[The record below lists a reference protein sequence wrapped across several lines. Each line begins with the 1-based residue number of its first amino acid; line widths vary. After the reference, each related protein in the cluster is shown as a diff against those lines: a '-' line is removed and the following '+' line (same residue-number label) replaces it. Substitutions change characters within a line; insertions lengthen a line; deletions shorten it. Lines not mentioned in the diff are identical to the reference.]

1 MVVSASAAMLDSP
14 GKRFSRFAC
23 RALVA
28 AAHLSFRHVHALERR
43 TEWQNTTVLPDPISI
58 SPAQDWIGID
68 GQWSVLALSVGEPAQ
83 WIRTL
88 VSTAS
93 QQTWV
98 VYSSA
103 CTKNMTDQNNV
114 TTLVDDDACVKSRG
128 GTINVSESKTWN
140 ERGFYQLWTEKNM
153 GLEGNGKYGYD
164 TVGIGYPG
172 ERGPTVNNVTV
183 GALITP
189 NFWLGHF
196 GLHPKPTNFSA
207 FEEPS
212 PSYMTYLFKKKLIP
226 SISFGYT
233 AGARYRFTAVLSS
246 LTLGGYDTSRYIPND
261 LTFRFAPDNER
272 DLVVPL
278 IGVYA
283 NSSTRSN
290 VSLLKEPTSVFI
302 DSTLAE
308 LWLPRQLCEAFEDAF
323 GLKYDEDTD
332 LYLVDDVQHQQL
344 VADNPTVTFTLGQ
357 KYVTNSTIDI
367 VLPYSAFD
375 LRAMP
380 PYRGLQNESYFFP
393 IRRAAN
399 ESQHVFGRTFLQE
412 AYLVVDW
419 ERQNFSVYQNSWVYE
434 AEKKIVPI
442 ISPNFTGEMEP
453 HKTKTLST
461 AAIIGIAIGGGFSF
475 ALICFGIFWWFRR
488 RRRMARVLE
497 EYKHKAAATKETS
510 TSNPSEPL
518 SPTDPEEGTNVFPK
532 AELPAEHGH
541 KPDVKE
547 EEASAS
553 TLAEVDNTERQVFEM
568 MGDIPT
574 RQEADG
580 RQLSEKESMMVRE
593 RIYNGVDPVG
603 TPPISPST
611 EEAPRRP
618 APISASEVTMV
629 RRAPQNV
636 SPITPRTPRDG
647 ASLEAN
653 DTFFQPPTA
662 RVPRDGRH
670 VEGEETIMSP
680 ISPLEGSDGSR
691 RRFSYEVL

>member
-1 MVVSASAAMLDSP
+1 MLHSRGD
-14 GKRFSRFAC
+14 RFSRFVYH
-23 RALVA
+23 ALLA
-28 AAHLSFRHVHALERR
+28 ASILSRGQVHALERR
-43 TEWQNTTVLPDPISI
+43 TEWQNTTVLPAPISI

-103 CTKNMTDQNNV
+103 CNRNITDDNNV
-114 TTLVDDDACVKSRG
+114 TTLVKDDQCVKSRG
-128 GTINVSESKTWN
+128 GIVNVSESKTWN
-140 ERGFYQLWTEKNM
+140 ERGFYQLWTERNM

-164 TVGIGYPG
+164 SVGIGYPG
-172 ERGPTVNNVTV
+172 ERGPTIKNVTI

-212 PSYMTYLFKKKLIP
+212 PSYMTYLFKNKLIP

-278 IGVYA
+278 VGVYA
-283 NSSTRSN
+283 NSSTKSN
-290 VSLLKEPTSVFI
+290 ISLLKEPTSVFI

-332 LYLVDDVQHQQL
+332 LYLVDDIQHQQL
-344 VADNPTVTFTLGQ
+344 LADNPTVTFTLGQ

-375 LRAMP
+375 LRAKP

-419 ERQNFSVYQNSWVYE
+419 ERQNFSIYQNSWVFG
-434 AEKKIVPI
+434 ADKNIVPI

-453 HKTKTLST
+453 HKSNALST

-475 ALICFGIFWWFRR
+475 ALICFGIFWLIRR
-488 RRRMARVLE
+488 KRRTAKMME
-497 EYKHKAAATKETS
+497 EYKQKAAASKETS
-510 TSNPSEPL
+510 TDKASEPL

-532 AELPAEHGH
+532 AELPADHGH
-541 KPDVKE
+541 RPDVKE
-547 EEASAS
+547 GDASAS
-553 TLAEVDNTERQVFEM
+553 SQEAVVEADNTERQVFEM

-593 RIYNGVDPVG
+593 RIYNGVDPIG
-603 TPPISPST
+603 SPPISPNS
-611 EEAPRRP
+611 EEPPRRP
-618 APISASEVTMV
+618 APISPSEVTMV
-629 RRAPQNV
+629 RRPPQNV

-653 DTFFQPPTA
+653 DTFFQPPSSRA
-662 RVPRDGRH
+662 PLDGRYL
-670 VEGEETIMSP
+670 EAEETIMSP
-680 ISPLEGSDGSR
+680 ISPLEGSDASR